1 MNKTELITETALK
14 TGFTRKDTER
24 VLNMALA
31 LMTQE
36 LTRGEDVKISGFGN
50 FSVKERD
57 ARMGRNPKTGE
68 EISIPASKNV
78 QFKAG
83 KALKDAL
90 EGAVR

>member
-24 VLNMALA
+24 ILNMAQA
-31 LMTQE
+31 LMIQT
-36 LTRGEDVKISGFGN
+36 LSKGEDVKISGFGN
-50 FSVKERD
+50 FSVKERE

-68 EISIPASKNV
+68 EIAIPATKNV

-90 EGAVR
+90 ESGDR